1 MSIINKIYPLE
12 IRNREILSPVFI
24 LIRVTSLPL
33 FFLLVLFRFS
43 PNFISLISSLTLILS
58 GIFASLGDFFIS
70 SIFIYFTVSL
80 DCVDGQIARYKNK
93 KSIFGQKLESIN
105 GDLTL
110 LIYPLSVS
118 IGLFNSELISIW
130 IVLLTALS
138 SSIYVNWRGVLSISS
153 INDAPDNLTFLKK
166 IIFSQQKPNEN
177 IRDRSLIGKIL
188 FILRMNTATQAGIPF
203 YLIIIFLLFS
213 PSSAVLPLQILIIS
227 QLFIGL
233 ALLVG
238 KVVMKS
244 E

>member
-1 MSIINKIYPLE
+1 MMFFDFVISSAFIIHPFYILAYVLVSQLITYPLF
-12 IRNREILSPVFI
+12 V
-24 LIRVTSLPL
+24 
-33 FFLLVLFRFS
+33 
-43 PNFISLISSLTLILS
+43 
-58 GIFASLGDFFIS
+58 A
-70 SIFIYFTVSL
+70 
-80 DCVDGQIARYKNK
+80 
-93 KSIFGQKLESIN
+93 
-105 GDLTL
+105 
-110 LIYPLSVS
+110 

-130 IVLLTALS
+130 MVLLTALS
-138 SSIYVNWRGVLSISS
+138 SSIYVNWRGVLSLSS
-153 INDAPDNLTFLKK
+153 VNGDPADFTVLKK
-166 IIFSQQKPNEN
+166 IIYSQQKPNEN